1 MSSRKLTTAQTAA
14 VLAFMMLASKILGL
28 VRELV
33 LAHSYGAG
41 SITDAYS
48 AALSI
53 PNDIFAAVM
62 LSASVAYLPVYSQ
75 VVEEQGKKAGDRL
88 TSGLIDRLWIAAA
101 AVCALGCIFARPL
114 VRVFAPGFT
123 GDTADLT
130 VFYMRVAFILVIF
143 SVSKNIQAS
152 YLEYHGKFISQR
164 FLGYAENVCIIA
176 FTLLSFRLR
185 QPRLLVFGILVGGA
199 VLAAGYFALSARNG
213 YRHSFV
219 LEKDCGERDI
229 LRLALPVFI
238 GNCASHI
245 NILVDRILASKLAEG
260 SVSAL
265 RYGSGLTDA
274 INALSIGI
282 VATVIFPMLSKA
294 FAKEEHERASE
305 LTSRAVS
312 LCLVLMVPASLGAA
326 VYARPIIRAVF
337 ERGSF
342 SPQATQMVSAAFLF
356 YVVGLVFGALNTL
369 LLRVYY
375 SLRDTVTTVRVS
387 LICVVL
393 NVILD
398 LVLVGPM
405 GIGGLALST
414 SASGA
419 LGLILRL
426 VLLKKKHPQLRINVP
441 LKKIAQTVL
450 MAAVA
455 VGVSYSAYVLMGNIF
470 QISHILKLF
479 VALVIAIVL
488 YYVELLYTGAKEL
501 ELLKS
506 LFSPK

>member
-1 MSSRKLTTAQTAA
+1 MSGKKLTTAQTAA
-14 VLAFMMLASKILGL
+14 VLAFMMLASKLLGL
-28 VRELV
+28 AREMI
-33 LAHSYGAG
+33 LAHSYGTG
-41 SITDAYS
+41 SVTDAYS

-62 LSASVAYLPVYSQ
+62 LSASVAYLPIYSQ
-75 VVEEQGKKAGDRL
+75 IVEKQGKKAGDRL
-88 TSGLIDRLWIAAA
+88 TSGLINRLWIASA
-101 AVCALGCIFARPL
+101 AVCVLGCVLAGPL

-123 GDTADLT
+123 GNTAQLT

-152 YLEYHGKFISQR
+152 YLEYHGRFISQR
-164 FLGYAENVCIIA
+164 LFGYVENICIIA
-176 FTLLSFRLR
+176 FTLLSFRLNS
-185 QPRLLVFGILVGGA
+185 PRLLVFGILIGGA
-199 VLAAGYFALSARNG
+199 VIAAGYFGLSVKNG
-213 YRHSFV
+213 YRHSFT
-219 LEKDCGERDI
+219 LEKENGERGI

-245 NILVDRILASKLAEG
+245 NLLVDRILASELAEG

-265 RYGSGLTDA
+265 RYGSSLTDA

-294 FAKEEHERASE
+294 FAKEEFDRASE

-326 VYARPIIRAVF
+326 VYAKPIIRAVF
-337 ERGSF
+337 ERGNF
-342 SPQATQMVSAAFLF
+342 DPQATQMVSAAFLF

-375 SLRDTVTTVRVS
+375 SLRDTLTTVKVS

-405 GIGGLALST
+405 GLGGLAFST
-414 SASGA
+414 SVSGA
-419 LGLILRL
+419 LGLVLRL
-426 VLLKKKHPQLRINVP
+426 VLLKKKHPQLCIDVP
-441 LKKIAQTVL
+441 FKKIAQTVI
-450 MAAVA
+450 MAVIA
-455 VGVSYSAYVLMGNIF
+455 VGVSYSAYVIVGNIS
-470 QISHILKLF
+470 QISHYLKIL

-506 LFSPK
+506 LFLPK